1 MPSSLFGIFYT
12 KIWAKTYI
20 FIEWRKVVFGVTLY
34 IPLGHTFLLSVHA
47 RILAMTNSQAT
58 VLFGLAGV
66 MLSGVIVYHYF
77 TYREL
82 ATLLAVT
89 KQTAQDDAR
98 AAEIRYRDLSA
109 TTTVLYGLL
118 ASTTRENEDLSARLG
133 LVVSDNTT
141 LSQQV
146 VTNQTQI
153 AILNKLRTTDKE
165 LLQKYSKVYFL
176 NENYTPSSL
185 VVINPD
191 FVFDKKKTLQFHG
204 DAMWK
209 LNQMLSDATSTG
221 HALSLISAYRSFKE
235 QTSLKNQYSVIYG
248 KGANS
253 FSADQGYSEHQLGTA
268 IDLTTPKLG
277 NNYTS
282 LDKSDA
288 YTWLLE
294 NGWRYGFIQS
304 YPKNNA
310 FYVYEP
316 WHWRFVGV
324 ELAAVLHNNNKNF
337 YDLEQ
342 RMIDE
347 FLLNIFN

>member
-1 MPSSLFGIFYT
+1 
-12 KIWAKTYI
+12 
-20 FIEWRKVVFGVTLY
+20 
-34 IPLGHTFLLSVHA
+34 
-47 RILAMTNSQAT
+47 MTNSRAT
-58 VLFGLAGV
+58 VLFAVAGV
-66 MLSGVIVYHYF
+66 MLSAVIAYDYH
-77 TYREL
+77 TYSLLAAEL
-82 ATLLAVT
+82 AAS
-89 KQTAQDDAR
+89 KQAALDDAR

-109 TTTVLYGLL
+109 TTTVLNGLL
-118 ASTTRENEDLSARLG
+118 ASTTAENQNLSARLG
-133 LVVSDNTT
+133 LVASDNTT

-146 VTNQTQI
+146 VANQNQI
-153 AILNKLRTTDKE
+153 AMLNKLRTTDKE

-191 FVFDKKKTLQFHG
+191 FIFDKKKTLQFHG
-204 DAMWK
+204 NAMWK
-209 LNQMLSDATSTG
+209 LNQMMNDASTSG
-221 HALSLISAYRSFKE
+221 NALSLISAYRSFKE
-235 QTSLKNQYSVIYG
+235 QTSLKNQYTVTYG

-282 LDKSDA
+282 IDKSDA
-288 YTWLLE
+288 YTWLLA

-324 ELAAVLHNNNKNF
+324 ELATVLHQNSKNF
-337 YDLEQ
+337 YDLDQ
-342 RMIDE
+342 RLIDE